1 MELEELGFGQ
11 WFRKRLDNSL
21 LPEYG
26 VARVIAAQMCRS
38 VIKNK
43 KKRHESFLMKSDII
57 SQWAGVWRGHAWH
70 AILLQNPGS
79 LLPG

>member
-43 KKRHESFLMKSDII
+43 KNGMNHS
-57 SQWAGVWRGHAWH
+57 
-70 AILLQNPGS
+70 
-79 LLPG
+79 